1 MVTVMAKLKIQP
13 GKESAFEGAAG
24 ELIAYVKESEPGTLT
39 YVLHRSTADPT
50 EYVYYEVYTDQAAL
64 AAHGGSAAMQKFFGA
79 IGALLAGRPEITLY
93 DEVAAKR

>member
-13 GKESAFEGAAG
+13 GKEAAFEGAAG
-24 ELIAYVKESEPGTLT
+24 ELLAHVKLNEPGTLT

-64 AAHGGSAAMQKFFGA
+64 AAHGSSAPMQKFFGA
-79 IGALLAGRPEITLY
+79 IGGMVAGRPEITLY
-93 DEVAAKR
+93 DEVDGKR

>member
-1 MVTVMAKLKIQP
+1 VVTVMAKLKVQP

-24 ELIAYVKESEPGTLT
+24 ELIAYVKENEPGTLT

-79 IGALLAGRPEITLY
+79 IGPLY